1 MKNLKVSVKLGL
13 IIVSVVI
20 MVIVASL
27 MSVNDMNQVQ
37 DKALETMESSSRQSY
52 DDLIKQQVGL
62 YHFYQISTMSIR
74 QENILSKRQ
83 RP

>member
-27 MSVNDMNQVQ
+27 MSVNDMNQDV
-37 DKALETMESSSRQSY
+37 Y
-52 DDLIKQQVGL
+52 
-62 YHFYQISTMSIR
+62 
-74 QENILSKRQ
+74 KRQ
-83 RP
+83 MLDLRMSMHRWQSMP

>member
-37 DKALETMESSSRQSY
+37 DKALETMESSSRQS
-52 DDLIKQQVGL
+52 LMI
-62 YHFYQISTMSIR
+62 
-74 QENILSKRQ
+74 
-83 RP
+83 